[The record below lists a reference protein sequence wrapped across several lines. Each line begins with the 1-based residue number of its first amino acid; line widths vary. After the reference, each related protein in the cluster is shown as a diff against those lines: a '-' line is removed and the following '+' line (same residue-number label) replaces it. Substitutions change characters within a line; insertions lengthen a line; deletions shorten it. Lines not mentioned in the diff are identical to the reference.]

1 MEFAL
6 ALLAAAA
13 QPLPTDQTATI
24 FTMTSTDGEAFVC
37 ADLIEAKQLT
47 EWQARQWILGFW
59 SGLNVAFGV
68 SGVAPDDVGKSTT
81 SSGIM
86 GEIKAL
92 CSRQPAQP
100 LPEAVRDVYL
110 RMRNSGL

>member
-1 MEFAL
+1 MKLAL
-6 ALLAAAA
+6 VLLAAAT
-13 QPLPTDQTATI
+13 QPLPTSESATV
-24 FTMTSTDGEAFVC
+24 FAMTSNDGEAFVC
-37 ADLIEAKQLT
+37 ADLIEAQQIN

-81 SSGIM
+81 PSGIV
-86 GEIKAL
+86 GEVKAL
-92 CSRQPAQP
+92 CSRQPSQP
-100 LPEAVRDVYL
+100 LPQAVRDVYL